1 MRKNLHINEN
11 LPEDILESIVISSTE
26 YAIIATDIHNRI
38 IIWNKGAELIYG
50 YSKEEMLGKQFP
62 PDLHRKGLPNNE
74 FLFVPNNET
83 KSRLIDQ
90 TMYAKRKDGTFIPI
104 SITST
109 PRVNKNSKTLGLLIL
124 TRDITRYK
132 LLDQFNSVLIEITH
146 LINSSSSIDQMCS
159 EVCNAISS
167 FLGLPAVF
175 ICLFDRPGNFFY
187 INAMTGLCK
196 NCTGHTCG
204 YHTCAKDV
212 AENIKGCFKTYTQLT
227 INHSPLSEHAIY
239 EYMEA
244 HLPGRGENFII
255 HIPLISDVSIMGILH
270 IVVSEPQKTFLLKES
285 QILSLVANEITTGIQ
300 RKRLIE
306 EIKEYADNL
315 EKMVKERTRE
325 LREKDAQLVQS
336 EKLATLGE
344 MATGIAHE
352 INQPL
357 GGISLITQG
366 LILAKK
372 RNKLTDEML
381 LEKLNAIIEQVDRID
396 KIIGHLRTFARQ
408 SDQTKTPVNIKMPLT
423 DVFKLIGEQLKRQ
436 QISVDMDIE
445 ENLPYVLAD
454 HNRLEQV
461 FLNLIINAKDAL
473 NEREKVQQRL
483 VSENDADGQIVPP
496 DKKITIKAF
505 SDNKHVI
512 IEITDNGIGISKS
525 IINKIF
531 EPFFTTKEVG
541 KGTGIG
547 LSISYGIVKEF
558 NGTIEVESEE
568 MKGSKF
574 IIKFPIYKENS
585 MQK

>member
-1 MRKNLHINEN
+1 MRKNPRANEN
-11 LPEDILESIVISSTE
+11 LPEDILESIIISSTE
-26 YAIIATDIHNRI
+26 YAIIATDIQNRI

-50 YSKEEMLGKQFP
+50 YSKEEMLGNKFP
-62 PDLHRKGLPNNE
+62 SDLHRKCLPNSE
-74 FLFVPNNET
+74 FLFVPDKKT
-83 KSRLIDQ
+83 KSNLIDR
-90 TMYAKRKDGTFIPI
+90 TMYAKRKDGSFIPI

-109 PRVNKNSKTLGLLIL
+109 PRVNKNNETLGLLIL

-132 LLDQFNSVLIEITH
+132 LLEQFNSLLIEITH
-146 LINSSSSIDQMCS
+146 LVNSSSSIEQMCS
-159 EVCNAISS
+159 LVCNTISS
-167 FLGLPAVF
+167 FLGIPSVF
-175 ICLFDRPGNFFY
+175 ICLYDYLGNNFY

-196 NCTGHTCG
+196 SCNTHTCS
-204 YHTCAKDV
+204 YFTDENAPV
-212 AENIKGCFKTYTQLT
+212 ENIKDCFKTYTQLT
-227 INHSPLSEHAIY
+227 INHTPLSEHAIY
-239 EYMEA
+239 EYMDTS
-244 HLPGRGENFII
+244 LPNVKENYII
-255 HIPLISDVSIMGILH
+255 HIPLISDVSIIGILH
-270 IVVSEPQKTFLLKES
+270 IVVSKPQKTFLLNET
-285 QILSLVANEITTGIQ
+285 QVLSLIANEITAGIQ

-315 EKMVKERTRE
+315 EKMVRVRTHQ

-372 RNKLTDEML
+372 RNKLTDELL
-381 LEKLNAIIEQVDRID
+381 LEKLNAIVEQVDRID

-408 SDQTKTPVNIKMPLT
+408 SDQTKTPINIKMPLL
-423 DVFKLIGEQLKRQ
+423 DVFNLVGEQLKKRK
-436 QISVDMDIE
+436 INVDTYIE
-445 ENLPYVLAD
+445 EDLPYVLAD
-454 HNRLEQV
+454 HNKLEQV
-461 FLNLIINAKDAL
+461 FLNLIVNARDAITELEKINKRLLPD
-473 NEREKVQQRL
+473 NE
-483 VSENDADGQIVPP
+483 AD
-496 DKKITIKAF
+496 KRITIKAY
-505 SDNKHVI
+505 SDGTNVI
-512 IEITDNGIGISKS
+512 IEIIDNGIGIPKP

-558 NGTIEVESEE
+558 DGTIEVESEE

-574 IIKFPIYKENS
+574 IMKLPIYKENE
-585 MQK
+585 M

>member
-1 MRKNLHINEN
+1 
-11 LPEDILESIVISSTE
+11 
-26 YAIIATDIHNRI
+26 
-38 IIWNKGAELIYG
+38 
-50 YSKEEMLGKQFP
+50 
-62 PDLHRKGLPNNE
+62 
-74 FLFVPNNET
+74 
-83 KSRLIDQ
+83 
-90 TMYAKRKDGTFIPI
+90 
-104 SITST
+104 
-109 PRVNKNSKTLGLLIL
+109 
-124 TRDITRYK
+124 
-132 LLDQFNSVLIEITH
+132 
-146 LINSSSSIDQMCS
+146 
-159 EVCNAISS
+159 
-167 FLGLPAVF
+167 
-175 ICLFDRPGNFFY
+175 
-187 INAMTGLCK
+187 
-196 NCTGHTCG
+196 
-204 YHTCAKDV
+204 
-212 AENIKGCFKTYTQLT
+212 
-227 INHSPLSEHAIY
+227 
-239 EYMEA
+239 
-244 HLPGRGENFII
+244 
-255 HIPLISDVSIMGILH
+255 MGILH

-496 DKKITIKAF
+496 DKKITIKPF
-505 SDNKHVI
+505 R
-512 IEITDNGIGISKS
+512 
-525 IINKIF
+525 IINMSLLKLL
-531 EPFFTTKEVG
+531 TTELVFPNP
-541 KGTGIG
+541 
-547 LSISYGIVKEF
+547 LSIKSLSLSLLQRKLEKVPASGC
-558 NGTIEVESEE
+558 
-568 MKGSKF
+568 
-574 IIKFPIYKENS
+574 
-585 MQK
+585 Q